1 MTIDTKS
8 MRKLLEAA
16 PGNKVAMEKDHV
28 RRLLDVVEVGQSA
41 ALALAGLSLILP
53 EQVVQA

>member
-16 PGNKVAMEKDHV
+16 PGNRVAMEKDHV

-53 EQVVQA
+53 EQAVQA